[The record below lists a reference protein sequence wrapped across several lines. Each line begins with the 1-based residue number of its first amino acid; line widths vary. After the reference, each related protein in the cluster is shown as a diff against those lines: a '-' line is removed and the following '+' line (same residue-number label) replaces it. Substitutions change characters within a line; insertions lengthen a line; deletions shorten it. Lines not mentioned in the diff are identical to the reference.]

1 MCLCFCSLDN
11 CHEVSVGMTWP
22 SCPSWQCASKRV
34 CGCTPQS
41 PASPA
46 AVPRTLCSQMAGSSP
61 KVPTMTTGGG
71 SWSERGANKA
81 GRPSPDWSLLFHR
94 CCLPHWYFRDPPQPI
109 CVARP
114 WGDAPPHTLPP
125 SSLFISL
132 WGPKEGTGFW
142 QIRHHS
148 VPLYTYLPLH
158 RWVSWEIPPSNP
170 VLSCPQ
176 VYDPFRFDP
185 ENIKGR
191 SPLAF
196 IPFSA
201 GPRWGHWAFEVGMQ
215 WWGWQHL
222 GLRFQAWLSGREVG
236 KMKMV
241 RVLAFLPSPALEG
254 QTNVLGMEV
263 GPRRGLQYAES
274 PFPPASAFTTEIWT
288 RPRGCANP
296 CRGSQALLGFS
307 VSADGGGGCGPDFR
321 LGEAGM
327 KVQGVVRATTPACRN
342 CIGQTFAMTEM
353 KVILALT
360 LLRFRILPDKE
371 PCRKPELIL
380 RTEGGL
386 WLRVEPLST
395 GQQWPS
401 TFSPGILPDPRYLT
415 WQIGNQT

>member
-148 VPLYTYLPLH
+148 VPLYTYLPLYQ
-158 RWVSWEIPPSNP
+158 WVSWEIPPSNP

-222 GLRFQAWLSGREVG
+222 GQIPGMTVRQGGGENEDGQSSGFPSLPCPGGADKRFGNGGGPKEG
-236 KMKMV
+236 
-241 RVLAFLPSPALEG
+241 PAVCWE
-254 QTNVLGMEV
+254 
-263 GPRRGLQYAES
+263 
-274 PFPPASAFTTEIWT
+274 PFPSRVCIHNW
-288 RPRGCANP
+288 NLD
-296 CRGSQALLGFS
+296 QAQGMCKPMSGVPGIVRLLGLCRWGWGLWARFPAWWGWDEGPGS
-307 VSADGGGGCGPDFR
+307 RQSHHSCLQELHWADIRHDWDESDLGAHLAALPHSAGQGALPEARADPAHRGRTLAAGG
-321 LGEAGM
+321 
-327 KVQGVVRATTPACRN
+327 ATEHRP
-342 CIGQTFAMTEM
+342 AMTQH
-353 KVILALT
+353 
-360 LLRFRILPDKE
+360 LLSWDP
-371 PCRKPELIL
+371 P
-380 RTEGGL
+380 
-386 WLRVEPLST
+386 
-395 GQQWPS
+395 WP
-401 TFSPGILPDPRYLT
+401 
-415 WQIGNQT
+415 